1 MKWKNIKTHPHY
13 QVSETGLV
21 RKSACKTLIGQYL
34 RNGYFNV
41 RLARPRKEIS
51 VHRLVALTFIYPIKG
66 KLSVNHKDCDTKN
79 NNVINLE
86 WCTQKENIQH
96 SRMLGRYPECYW
108 KGKRS
113 PSAKLS
119 DKIVSIIRKEY
130 AAGNTSYQKLAN
142 KYGSNKRSVQRIING
157 VHYVQL

>member
-21 RKSACKTLIGQYL
+21 RKTDCETVIGQWKNHDIYFCVKL
-34 RNGYFNV
+34 RN
-41 RLARPRKEIS
+41 PRKDLF
-51 VHRLVALTFIYPIKG
+51 VHRLVALAFIPHREG
-66 KLSVNHKDCDTKN
+66 KKSVNHIDCNPEN
-79 NNVINLE
+79 NHVSNLE
-86 WCTQKENIQH
+86 WCTQKENVQH
-96 SRMLGRYPECYW
+96 SRALGRYPECYW

-142 KYGSNKRSVQRIING
+142 KYGSNKKSVMRIING
-157 VHYVQL
+157 VSYV